1 MTRSISRVALRL
13 TACAL
18 LAASGCTLLRAPVD
32 RSRFYILTSIAG
44 DEPARVGKPITLG
57 VGPVHLPDY
66 LDRPE
71 VVIRTGPNQI
81 ELSPT
86 DRWAEPVKSGFHR
99 VFADN
104 LSRLIAT
111 ERILQFPWY
120 RGTHIDF
127 QVHASVQR
135 FDSDTQGNATLV
147 VRWSI
152 KTGEGKEVLTP
163 RESRYES
170 AGKGTDPGADAGALS
185 DTLAAFS
192 RDVAAALARAD
203 RGR

>member
-18 LAASGCTLLRAPVD
+18 LAASGCTLLRPPVD

-86 DRWAEPVKSGFHR
+86 DPPGRSPSRGGFRR

-111 ERILQFPWY
+111 ERIPAVPWY
-120 RGTHIDF
+120 RGTHLDF

-135 FDSDTQGNATLV
+135 FDSDTRGTPLSSCAGAS
-147 VRWSI
+147 RPER
-152 KTGEGKEVLTP
+152 EGGPEP
-163 RESRYES
+163 GSRAARRRE
-170 AGKGTDPGADAGALS
+170 GAD
-185 DTLAAFS
+185 
-192 RDVAAALARAD
+192 RAPMPVP
-203 RGR
+203 

>member
-18 LAASGCTLLRAPVD
+18 LAASGCTLLRPPVD
-32 RSRFYILTSIAG
+32 RSRFYLLTSIAG
-44 DEPARVGKPITLG
+44 DEPARIGKPITLG

-86 DRWAEPVKSGFHR
+86 DRWAEPVKSGFRR

-104 LSRLIAT
+104 LSRLIKT
-111 ERILQFPWY
+111 ERVLQFPWY
-120 RGTHIDF
+120 RGTHLDF

-135 FDSDTQGNATLV
+135 FSSISCSPRRATSWRFSVSCCWSVCADFHV
-147 VRWSI
+147 VAVVTASS
-152 KTGEGKEVLTP
+152 T
-163 RESRYES
+163 
-170 AGKGTDPGADAGALS
+170 
-185 DTLAAFS
+185 
-192 RDVAAALARAD
+192 AAAASAHSP
-203 RGR
+203 